1 MCMAPPNK
9 YLDGPCLQCG
19 TFGHLH
25 AMSDESCAVA
35 LDEAIELFVDLLVD
49 PHDPVPKVRASTADG
64 DVLAMLLALFTEV
77 TSSTVSALSITTP
90 ESTYL
95 DSLGDV
101 VAMIRR
107 STTANLQ
114 NSRGDLRKPLG

>member
-1 MCMAPPNK
+1 
-9 YLDGPCLQCG
+9 
-19 TFGHLH
+19 
-25 AMSDESCAVA
+25 MSYESCVVA

-49 PHDPVPKVRASTADG
+49 PHDPAPKVRASTADG
-64 DVLAMLLALFTEV
+64 DVIAMLLALFTEV
-77 TSSTVSALSITTP
+77 TSATVSALSITTP

-114 NSRGDLRKPLG
+114 RSRDGSQKPFG

>member
-1 MCMAPPNK
+1 
-9 YLDGPCLQCG
+9 
-19 TFGHLH
+19 
-25 AMSDESCAVA
+25 MSYESCATA

-49 PHDPVPKVRASTADG
+49 PHDPAPKVRASTADT
-64 DVLAMLLALFTEV
+64 DVIAMLLALFTEV
-77 TSSTVSALSITTP
+77 TSATVSALSITTP

-107 STTANLQ
+107 STTENLESVQ
-114 NSRGDLRKPLG
+114 HDSPKPLG